1 MLKTKLTLLNL
12 FGTFRCLITVL
23 SLFCTISAQ
32 NNKGGGNE
40 NIPHLRK
47 TGNVTQLIVDNKP
60 FLILGGELHNSS
72 SSSLE
77 YMKPIWS
84 KLTKMHLNTAL
95 AVVSWEQIEPTEGN
109 FNFAVVDGLI
119 QEAKNNGL
127 RLTLLWFGS
136 WKNGNS
142 RYPPPWVKADQKRFP
157 RVRNK
162 DGKTLEI
169 LSPLNDA
176 NREADARA
184 FAALMKRIR
193 EVDSA
198 RTVIMMQ
205 VENEVGV
212 LGDSRDRTDAANAA
226 FAKPVPKEL
235 MNYLARNKNTLSPKL
250 RQVWEAAGS
259 KTSGT
264 WTEIFGQTQAADE
277 IFMAWNYARYLN
289 RVTEAGKTEY
299 PLPMFVNAW
308 IVQPEDRM
316 PGDYPS
322 GGPQEHLH
330 DVWRVGAPQIDILA
344 PDIYLPEFPEILA
357 SYSRNGN
364 PILIPES
371 MAGAKGVA
379 NAFYAVGQ
387 HHAIGYS
394 PFGIESRETDPEN
407 GALSK
412 GYAVL
417 AQLTPLILEHQTK
430 NETAGVWLN
439 KANPA
444 QKVRLG
450 SYILDFNLRRNRRNP
465 NELPE
470 LGYAIVI
477 ATAPDEYIIAGT
489 DTEVIFSPQTTDKG
503 NFAGLATVEEGIFN
517 IGRWIPGRLL
527 NGDEV
532 QLRYDYSI
540 AAQSNQSAAGL
551 RFGANGPT
559 IQRVKLYRYQ

>member
-1 MLKTKLTLLNL
+1 MFKTLAYLAVIFGL
-12 FGTFRCLITVL
+12 FGAVN
-23 SLFCTISAQ
+23 AQ
-32 NNKGGGNE
+32 NNKAPGNE

-84 KLTKMHLNTAL
+84 KLAAMHLNTAL
-95 AVVSWEQIEPTEGN
+95 AAVSWEQVEPTEGK
-109 FNFAVVDGLI
+109 FEFTVVDGLI
-119 QEAKNNGL
+119 QEAKSNDL
-127 RLTLLWFGS
+127 HLVLLWFGS
-136 WKNGNS
+136 WKNSNS

-169 LSPLNDA
+169 LSTMSDA

-184 FAALMKRIR
+184 FAALMKHLR
-193 EVDSA
+193 EVDA
-198 RTVIMMQ
+198 AHTVIMMQ

-212 LGDSRDRTDAANAA
+212 LGDSRDRTDAANEA
-226 FAKPVPKEL
+226 FMKPVPKEL
-235 MNYLARNKNTLSPKL
+235 MNHLARNKNNLSPKL
-250 RQVWEAAGS
+250 RQIWEAAS
-259 KTSGT
+259 AKTSGT
-264 WTEIFGQTQAADE
+264 WMEVFGQTQAADE

-289 RVTEAGKTEY
+289 RVAEAGKAEY
-299 PLPMFVNAW
+299 ALPMFVNAW
-308 IVQPEDRM
+308 IVQPEDKS

-322 GGPQEHLH
+322 GGPQEHVH
-330 DVWRVGAPQIDILA
+330 DVWQAAAPQIDLLA

-357 SYSRNGN
+357 AYSRHEN
-364 PILIPES
+364 PMFVPES

-387 HHAIGYS
+387 HNSIGYS
-394 PFGIESRETDPEN
+394 PFGIEDRETDPEN
-407 GALSK
+407 GAFSK

-417 AQLTPLILEHQTK
+417 AQLAPLILEHQVK
-430 NETAGVWLN
+430 NQTAGVWLTKTN
-439 KANPA
+439 QS

-450 SYILDFNLRRNRRNP
+450 NYILEFSLRSNRRNP
-465 NELPE
+465 AQSAET
-470 LGYAIVI
+470 GYAIAI
-477 ATAPDEYIIAGT
+477 ATGADEFVIAGT
-489 DTEVIFSPQTTDKG
+489 DAEVIFSPQTADKG
-503 NFAGLATVEEGIFN
+503 NFAGLSTVEEGVFN
-517 IGRWIPGRLL
+517 NGKWISGRLL

-532 QLRYDYSI
+532 QLRYDYSV
-540 AAQSNQSAAGL
+540 AAQNNQSAAGL

>member
-1 MLKTKLTLLNL
+1 MPKVRFILSNSFSTIWS
-12 FGTFRCLITVL
+12 LIIVL
-23 SLFCTISAQ
+23 CFLCAVDAQ
-32 NNKGGGNE
+32 NNKADRNE

-47 TGNVTQLIVDNKP
+47 SGNVTQLIVDNKP

-84 KLTKMHLNTAL
+84 KLTKMHLNAVL
-95 AVVSWEQIEPTEGN
+95 AVVSWEQVEPNEGN

-119 QEAKNNGL
+119 QEAKNNNL
-127 RLTLLWFGS
+127 RLVLLWFGS

-162 DGKTLEI
+162 DGKTLET
-169 LSPLNDA
+169 LSTFSDA
-176 NREADARA
+176 NREADTRA
-184 FAALMKRIR
+184 FAALMKHLRQ
-193 EVDSA
+193 VDMQH
-198 RTVIMMQ
+198 TVIMMQ

-212 LGDSRDRTDAANAA
+212 LGDSRDRNDAANAA

-235 MNYLARNKNTLSPKL
+235 MNYLARNKNTLSPEL
-250 RQVWEAAGS
+250 RRNWEVAGS

-264 WTEIFGQTQAADE
+264 WAEIFGQTQAADE
-277 IFMAWNYARYLN
+277 IFMAWNYARYIN
-289 RVTEAGKTEY
+289 RITEAGKAEY

-308 IVQPEDRM
+308 IVQPEDKM

-322 GGPQEHLH
+322 GGPQAHLH
-330 DVWRVGAPQIDILA
+330 DIWRAGAPLIDFLA
-344 PDIYLPEFPEILA
+344 PDIYLPDFPEILA
-357 SYSRNGN
+357 AYSRNEN
-364 PILIPES
+364 PVFIPES

-387 HHAIGYS
+387 LNAIGYS

-407 GALSK
+407 GAFSK

-417 AQLTPLILEHQTK
+417 EQLSPMILEHQAK
-430 NETAGVWLN
+430 NQTAGVWLT
-439 KANPA
+439 KAKPT
-444 QKVRLG
+444 QKVQLG
-450 SYILDFNLRRNRRNP
+450 GYILDFNLRANRRNP
-465 NELPE
+465 ALSAEQ
-470 LGYAIVI
+470 GYAIAI
-477 ATAPDEYIIAGT
+477 ATGADQFIIAGT

-503 NFAGLATVEEGIFN
+503 DFAGLATVEEGTFN
-517 IGRWIPGRLL
+517 NGRWIAGRLL

-532 QLRYDYSI
+532 QLRYDFSV
-540 AAQSNQSAAGL
+540 AAQTNQSAAGL
-551 RFGANGPT
+551 RFGTNGPT

>member
-1 MLKTKLTLLNL
+1 MIYAIN
-12 FGTFRCLITVL
+12 
-23 SLFCTISAQ
+23 AQ
-32 NNKGGGNE
+32 NNKLDRNAGF
-40 NIPHLRK
+40 PHLQK
-47 TGNVTQLIVDNKP
+47 TGNVTQLIVNNKP

-77 YMKPIWS
+77 YMKPIWP
-84 KLTKMHLNTAL
+84 KLATMHLNTAL
-95 AVVSWEQIEPTEGN
+95 AVVSWEQFEPTEGN

-119 QEAKNNGL
+119 QEAKNNNL
-127 RLTLLWFGS
+127 HLVLLWFGS

-169 LSPLNDA
+169 LSTLSDA
-176 NREADARA
+176 NRDADARA
-184 FAALMKRIR
+184 FSALMKHIR
-193 EVDSA
+193 EVDTQQ
-198 RTVIMMQ
+198 TVIMMQ

-212 LGDSRDRTDAANAA
+212 LGDSRDRSDAANAA

-235 MNYLARNKNTLSPKL
+235 MDYLVPNKNTLSPKL
-250 RQVWEAAGS
+250 RQVWETSGL

-264 WTEIFGQTQAADE
+264 WAEIFGQTQAADE

-289 RVTEAGKTEY
+289 RIAAAGKAEY

-308 IVQPEDRM
+308 IVQPEDKM

-322 GGPQEHLH
+322 GGPQEHVH
-330 DVWRVGAPQIDILA
+330 DVWRAAAPQIDILA
-344 PDIYLPEFPEILA
+344 PDIYLPQFPEILE

-379 NAFYAVGQ
+379 NAFYAIGQ
-387 HHAIGYS
+387 QNAIGYS
-394 PFGIESRETDPEN
+394 PFGIEEREIDPEN

-412 GYAVL
+412 GYAILGQL
-417 AQLTPLILEHQTK
+417 APLILEHQTK
-430 NETAGVWLN
+430 NETAGVWLTR
-439 KANPA
+439 ANPA
-444 QKVRLG
+444 QKVQLG
-450 SYILDFNLRRNRRNP
+450 NYLIDFNLRRNRRQP
-465 NELPE
+465 NELPDQ
-470 LGYAIVI
+470 GYAIVI
-477 ATAPDEYIIAGT
+477 ASGIDEFIIAGT
-489 DTEVIFSPQTTDKG
+489 DTEVVFSPQTTEKG

-517 IGRWIPGRLL
+517 NGRWIPGRLL

-532 QLRYDYSI
+532 QLRYDYSA